1 MAKQEQKVFV
11 NFFDDSSLTSIELME
26 GTEVVIRSVGLK
38 DEVSHTAP
46 LSAKSKKGFQHVP
59 LTGFLDRLEKEEKAR
74 EKEEEAEEEADEDEG
89 EGKDKRGKK
98 VPPRRIVAELR
109 LKNNYELGCTTYT
122 GPGVIIDLPA
132 AEEDDLR
139 KKQKKEKKEAAE
151 DEDDAD
157 DAEVECCCIPF
168 PLHKL
173 AETCTIKFRAF
184 DASTVDFI
192 EHAEAFRKNV
202 EWVVTAV
209 RTPAHA
215 AATPAKSTALART
228 GAHAAP
234 SKFQSWVGSIKG
246 VEGCGEMFEVP
257 LHQLYQIDARAPEGY
272 ICMGSALQYR
282 YICCERTLEITSY
295 FRPCGMCPA
304 RSVVFVN
311 QKCQG
316 VRWGNATVLLGGTEV
331 PVDQDG
337 IMKVPDG
344 MNGVFPLSAPGVTFF
359 PPAINL
365 SKGAPPVSTVAVAD
379 QPVTASGRTVRGRFV
394 DNANSPFLHRT
405 ISVLLP
411 NGDEIQVTTDD
422 QGYFDAPVGSQV
434 YAREDEWGLATE
446 PLYLSEKSTS

>member
-1 MAKQEQKVFV
+1 MAKQMEQKVCV
-11 NFFDDSSLTSIELME
+11 NFFDDSSLTPLELIE
-26 GTEVVIRSVGLK
+26 GTELQIRSVGIK
-38 DEVSHTAP
+38 PEVNTTAP
-46 LSAKSKKGFQHVP
+46 LSAKTKGFQFVP
-59 LTGFLDRLEKEEKAR
+59 LTGFLDRLEKEEKAK
-74 EKEEEAEEEADEDEG
+74 EKEEEAEEADEDQG

-98 VPPRRIVAELR
+98 APARRIVAELR
-109 LKNNYELGCTTYT
+109 LKDNYEVGCATYASS
-122 GPGVIIDLPA
+122 PVIFDVPVL
-132 AEEDDLR
+132 EEEEMGKKKKKELVEGADDL
-139 KKQKKEKKEAAE
+139 
-151 DEDDAD
+151 DAD
-157 DAEVECCCIPF
+157 CCCIPF

-192 EHAEAFRKNV
+192 ERAEAFRSNV

-209 RTPAHA
+209 RTPARA
-215 AATPAKSTALART
+215 AATPAKSTALALR
-228 GAHAAP
+228 GAHAP
-234 SKFQSWVGSIKG
+234 SAKFQPWVGSIRG
-246 VEGCGEMFEVP
+246 VEGCAEMFEVP

-272 ICMGSALQYR
+272 ISMGSALQYR

-316 VRWGNATVLLGGTEV
+316 VRWGSASVLVGGTEV
-331 PVDQDG
+331 PVDEDG

-359 PPAINL
+359 PPSLNL
-365 SKGAPPVSTVAVAD
+365 SNAPPVSTVAVAY

-394 DNANSPFLHRT
+394 DNANAPFAHRT

-411 NGDEIQVTTDD
+411 NGDELQVTTDGE
-422 QGYFDAPVGSQV
+422 GYFDAPQGSQV